1 MGTKQS
7 GQSAEERAGEWL
19 NEQEAQPRPGTIP
32 TTDTS
37 ALDAIMPEGVRL
49 SPVIEWVSP
58 NELRPNPRNDFEPLP
73 PEEYA
78 HLREDI
84 ARNGVLDALTAR
96 RDGTIITG
104 ENRWRIANELL
115 ASSSER
121 VRKIPVRYYVGE
133 LSPEQEYDILEGDNL
148 FRRHLTPQ
156 QKKERVKARIRRH
169 FGEELGGDRRGGDR
183 KSVRSGSKIQGE
195 SLIDPAPNLAEKV
208 AHKLHIPKG
217 TAQRYVAEIRKEKR
231 AAPEK
236 GSRRGRPGE
245 LTLKERKKG
254 EKLAA
259 RLRTLRGVTALLE
272 EKLARAKAEEKKVLR
287 ELRSIGN
294 LDLFGVK
301 M

>member
-1 MGTKQS
+1 MGKKQN
-7 GQSAEERAGEWL
+7 GRSAEERAGRWL

-32 TTDTS
+32 GTDTS

-58 NELRPNPRNDFEPLP
+58 AELRPNPRNDFEPLP

-78 HLREDI
+78 HLKEDI

-104 ENRWRIANELL
+104 ENRWRIATELL
-115 ASSSER
+115 AAGSER
-121 VRKIPVRYYVGE
+121 VKKIPVRYYVGE

-169 FGEELGGDRRGGDR
+169 FGEELDGDRRGGDR
-183 KSVRSGSKIQGE
+183 KTERSGSKDQGDL
-195 SLIDPAPNLAEKV
+195 LIGAAGALAEKV
-208 AHKLHIPKG
+208 AEKERIPLG
-217 TAQRYVAEIRKEKR
+217 TAKRYVTELRKEKVPR
-231 AAPEK
+231 
-236 GSRRGRPGE
+236 RRGQSGALSP
-245 LTLKERKKG
+245 KERKKG

-272 EKLARAKAEEKKVLR
+272 EKLSKARAAEKKVLR
-287 ELRSIGN
+287 ELRSIGH

-301 M
+301 S